1 MSIDGVIRKM
11 VAGKRPNGKV
21 PMIRAKHPG
30 TPVRMTSAPTP
41 EHNLYKRT
49 DNKRVI

>member
-1 MSIDGVIRKM
+1 MAIARPIRRM
-11 VAGKRPNGKV
+11 TAGKRPNGRV
-21 PMIRAKHPG
+21 PMINAKHRG
-30 TPVRMTSAPTP
+30 TPVRFISAPTP

>member
-11 VAGKRPNGKV
+11 TAGKRPNGKV
-21 PMIRAKHPG
+21 PMINTATRG

-41 EHNLYKRT
+41 KHNLYKRT